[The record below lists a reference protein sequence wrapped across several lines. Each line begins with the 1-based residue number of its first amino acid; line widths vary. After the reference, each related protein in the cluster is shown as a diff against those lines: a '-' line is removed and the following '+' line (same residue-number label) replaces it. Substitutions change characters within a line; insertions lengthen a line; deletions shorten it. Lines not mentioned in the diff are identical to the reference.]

1 MVERRD
7 RFDREHVGDRCV
19 LDHRKAVAIRLLAAR
34 CEIGRT
40 GKSCRI
46 GAVEIDN
53 YELVMDV
60 HAPTAV
66 NW

>member
-1 MVERRD
+1 MIMVEQRD

-40 GKSCRI
+40 GKNRRI

-53 YELVMDV
+53 YVMDV
-60 HAPTAV
+60 HARTAI